1 MASLYEISTA
11 YLDALENLE
20 VDENGE
26 INLLPLEEVNAEL
39 NTKLENIALYIKNCD
54 AMAKSIKEEEANL
67 AARRKAYENKA
78 EHLKDYLSSCMQF
91 VGASKFETAKVKLSF
106 RASESVEITNQNE
119 IPKDFLVEKVTVAPD
134 KAAIKAAIKNG
145 ILIPGA
151 EIVRKE
157 NLQIK

>member
-1 MASLYEISTA
+1 M
-11 YLDALENLE
+11 
-20 VDENGE
+20 
-26 INLLPLEEVNAEL
+26 
-39 NTKLENIALYIKNCD
+39 
-54 AMAKSIKEEEANL
+54 
-67 AARRKAYENKA
+67 RKAWHHIQYTQHVWKV
-78 EHLKDYLSSCMQF
+78 L

-106 RASESVEITNQNE
+106 RASEAVEITDQNE

-145 ILIPGA
+145 IYIPGA

>member
-20 VDENGE
+20 EDENGE

-39 NTKLENIALYIKNCD
+39 NNKLENIALYIKNCES
-54 AMAKSIKEEEANL
+54 MAKSIKEEEANL
-67 AARRKAYENKA
+67 TARRKAYENKV

>member
-1 MASLYEISTA
+1 MANLYEISKA

-20 VDENGE
+20 ADENGE

-39 NTKLENIALYIKNCD
+39 NTK
-54 AMAKSIKEEEANL
+54 SIKDEEANL
-67 AARRKAYENKA
+67 MARRKAYENKA
-78 EHLKDYLSSCMQF
+78 ENLKEYLSSCMQF

-106 RASESVEITNQNE
+106 RASESVEIRNMDE
-119 IPKDFLVEKVTVAPD
+119 IPSDFMVEKVTVAPD
-134 KAAIKAAIKNG
+134 KTAIKAAIKNG

>member
-1 MASLYEISTA
+1 MANLYEISKA

-20 VDENGE
+20 ADENGE

-39 NTKLENIALYIKNCD
+39 NTKLENIALYIKNCES
-54 AMAKSIKEEEANL
+54 MAKSIKEEEANL
-67 AARRKAYENKA
+67 TARRKAYENKV

-134 KAAIKAAIKNG
+134 KTAIKAAIKNG